1 MSKEQVEKKLRP
13 YHETVKDAIRRS
25 TNEGL
30 SDLATLIKETKIPD
44 DQVDQI
50 DGIILAW
57 REKLHAMC
65 WGDIDLGVPAALL
78 KQKEAALAKR
88 EVAGSGGIVK
98 LEELAVEAEG
108 LHFLLSDRNLGDSAW
123 LQRFREQVY
132 RLHKL
137 LSRLV

>member
-25 TNEGL
+25 ANEGL
-30 SDLATLIKETKIPD
+30 SDLAL
-44 DQVDQI
+44 V
-50 DGIILAW
+50 
-57 REKLHAMC
+57 
-65 WGDIDLGVPAALL
+65 
-78 KQKEAALAKR
+78 KR

-98 LEELAVEAEG
+98 LEELATEAEG
-108 LHFLLSDRNLGDSAW
+108 LHSLLSNRQLGDPVW
-123 LQRFREQVY
+123 LPRFREQVY